1 MNIALTIFSVAFVL
15 GAFILLNK
23 RREMSQGKPWIS
35 MGGPE
40 LDQAVYDAVEF
51 FIYVTTHA
59 SVKRAKQLFMKAV
72 HSSEK
77 LFLGV
82 FERVGHRFA
91 IVSDIVTGKDL
102 PKNRGSV
109 SFFLKNI
116 EVSKQNR
123 CKKI

>member
-1 MNIALTIFSVAFVL
+1 MNLALTIFAVAFVL
-15 GAFILLNK
+15 GAVILLNK
-23 RREMSQGKPWIS
+23 RREMSRGKPWFFI
-35 MGGPE
+35 GGSE

-59 SVKRAKQLFMKAV
+59 SVKRTKMLFRKALL
-72 HSSEK
+72 SAEK
-77 LFLGV
+77 FFLGA
-82 FERVGHRFA
+82 FERIGHRFG
-91 IVSDIVTGKDL
+91 IVSDIITGKDL

-116 EVSKQNR
+116 EVSKRNR